1 MITSGGSYLLTVTTG
16 AGVVVPIP
24 MASPGTVIEDPMS
37 KGLPLPTLVT

>member
-24 MASPGTVIEDPMS
+24 TDYPTVFPEPIVINEA
-37 KGLPLPTLVT
+37 PTLTT

>member
-24 MASPGTVIEDPMS
+24 MACPTVFPEPMV
-37 KGLPLPTLVT
+37 KDEAPTLTT